1 VKKTVFFLLIY
12 TLSLS
17 AQTLVFGIFS
27 YRSSQELMKEYQ
39 PIATHLA
46 HELKATIVIKPLL
59 QHDLERQIQEGK
71 IDIILTNPTHL
82 LWLRTQKK
90 VTPPLVTLLK
100 QYGLHTTS
108 SFGGVIITSASQRT
122 IRTLLDLAGKTI
134 AIHDKTSLGGYQS
147 QRYELY
153 QAGIDSDEAFRTVS
167 YPNDAAIIEAILSGH
182 ADAGFLRTGVLEEMI
197 QKHLLNPAHLLILN
211 PHHYPSFPL
220 QISTTLYPEC
230 SVVASQKLP
239 PKTVMRI
246 AIALYGYH
254 TTTQGGFNTIVGFSI
269 PDDHNEVTNLAKT
282 LQLPPYNYPL
292 ALSLPDIWEHYK
304 IIIVIFV
311 AVLFLFAF
319 IWRRLYKKTRFEQHY
334 AHSILNAINH
344 PIVIVDKKTVI
355 STNQALLKFF
365 GLPSYDV
372 FKEKYNDIGNF
383 FEEDDIDTYL
393 LSTMDDLSW
402 IEYILTYPEY
412 EHKIKITHNQKIT
425 RFKLELSLVND
436 PKIFRAIITF
446 TDISSLVDQSTT
458 DPLTKVAN
466 RFHFNLL
473 LKHALHRTQ
482 REKTPLSFIF
492 FDVDQF
498 KKINDLHSYLI
509 GDEVLRHIAFII
521 KNSLRK
527 SDIIARWGGEEFM
540 ILLPNTPANF
550 AAQVAQKLRKTIE
563 DQMFNVVGH
572 VTCSFGVT
580 QLREE
585 EEENSLLE
593 RLDELLKSAQRGGC
607 NRVVIGY

>member
-1 VKKTVFFLLIY
+1 MYAI
-12 TLSLS
+12 TLS
-17 AQTLVFGIFS
+17 AKTFVFGIVS
-27 YRSSQELMKEYQ
+27 YRSSSQLIKEYQ

-59 QHDLERQIQEGK
+59 QHDLERHIKAGK

-82 LWLRTQKK
+82 LWLRTQKN
-90 VTPPLVTLLK
+90 VTPPLATLMK
-100 QYGLHTTS
+100 RYGSQTTA
-108 SFGGVIITSASQRT
+108 SFGGVIITSASQRS
-122 IRTLLDLAGKTI
+122 IRTLLDLRGKTI

-153 QAGIDSDEAFRTVS
+153 QAGLDSDDAFRTIS

-197 QKHLLNPAHLLILN
+197 HQHLLNPSHVLILN
-211 PHHYPSFPL
+211 PHHYRSFPL

-230 SVVASQKLP
+230 SIVASQKLP
-239 PKTVMRI
+239 PTTVMRI

-254 TTTQGGFNTIVGFSI
+254 TTTQGGFNTIAGFSI
-269 PDDHNEVTNLAKT
+269 PDDRNEVTNLVKT
-282 LQLPPYNYPL
+282 LHLPPYNYPL
-292 ALSLPDIWEHYK
+292 ALSLPDIWEHYE
-304 IIIVIFV
+304 IVIVIFA

-319 IWRRLYKKTRFEQHY
+319 IWRRLYTKTRFEQHY
-334 AHSILNAINH
+334 AHTMLNAIKS
-344 PIVIVDKKTVI
+344 PMAIIDDKKLI
-355 STNQALLKFF
+355 STNRALLAFF
-365 GLPSYDV
+365 GFASEKA
-372 FKEKYNDIGNF
+372 FKEQHACLGEF

-393 LSTMDDLSW
+393 LSTMDNLSW
-402 IEYILTYPEY
+402 IDYILTYPEY
-412 EHKIKITHNQKIT
+412 EHKIKITRNQKIT
-425 RFKLELSLVND
+425 RFKLELSLVDD
-436 PKIFRAIITF
+436 PQKFRAIITF

-458 DPLTKVAN
+458 DPLTKIAN

-473 LKHALHRTQ
+473 LKHALHRTH

-492 FDVDQF
+492 LDIDEF
-498 KKINDLHSYLI
+498 KKINELHSYLI

-521 KNSLRK
+521 KTSLRK
-527 SDIIARWGGEEFM
+527 SDIVARWGGEEFI

-572 VTCSFGVT
+572 ITCSLGVT
-580 QLREE
+580 QLRNEE
-585 EEENSLLE
+585 EETSLIE
-593 RLDELLKSAQRGGC
+593 RLHELLTSAQEGKG